1 MGEVYHR
8 IPDWRHDAACRD
20 ENPELF
26 FPIGDT
32 GPSLLQTEEAK
43 LVCQRCPV
51 IYDCLKLALTTDMA
65 GFGVWGGMSENER
78 RELRKDPEEVK
89 KVLATVAIQQHNDE
103 VLLKQG

>member
-1 MGEVYHR
+1 
-8 IPDWRHDAACRD
+8 
-20 ENPELF
+20 
-26 FPIGDT
+26 
-32 GPSLLQTEEAK
+32 
-43 LVCQRCPV
+43 
-51 IYDCLKLALTTDMA
+51 MA